1 MYSSVTLDY
10 SVRPPEKSVKEMD
23 EVTRQIPVKRGLGI
37 AITEGLRIRSEILL
51 FKFIQESIMLFCR
64 DAGGNYNLT
73 CCRGTF
79 YPWWLLNSSLYF
91 KELKHIFV
99 VPTYPGL
106 ASTAT
111 LHHIT
116 LIFVEV
122 LYVCVCVYICAHP
135 YTYIYLHNIIKRPV
149 TTTLKWR
156 SISFLLFL
164 TWNILLMKYF
174 TFLILSTFFIKIS
187 LEVQAYAVWTKQK

>member
-1 MYSSVTLDY
+1 MFHQYCISYSKHLTRCIHREKSHRWVSLERCVCLQFWSEKRMYSSVTLEY

-23 EVTRQIPVKRGLGI
+23 EVTRQILLKRGLGI

-111 LHHIT
+111 LHHVT

-122 LYVCVCVYICAHP
+122 LYICVYICAHP
-135 YTYIYLHNIIKRPV
+135 QI
-149 TTTLKWR
+149 
-156 SISFLLFL
+156 
-164 TWNILLMKYF
+164 
-174 TFLILSTFFIKIS
+174 
-187 LEVQAYAVWTKQK
+187 

>member
-1 MYSSVTLDY
+1 MWVSLERCVCLQFWSEKRMYSSVTLEY
-10 SVRPPEKSVKEMD
+10 SVRPPGKSLKEMD

-64 DAGGNYNLT
+64 NAGGNYNLT

-111 LHHIT
+111 LHHVT

-122 LYVCVCVYICAHP
+122 LYICVCVYICAHP
-135 YTYIYLHNIIKRPV
+135 HRYIHIHMYMYKRH
-149 TTTLKWR
+149 
-156 SISFLLFL
+156 IH
-164 TWNILLMKYF
+164 M
-174 TFLILSTFFIKIS
+174 
-187 LEVQAYAVWTKQK
+187 YA